1 MQVVAERIG
10 HHDGTNAASSPGGDG
25 GAGDVDVPGQGP
37 GAATHDVFSK
47 TMVVGA
53 PHGLRVQNSGDH
65 PKSSPHGPEKINDIK
80 GVAIANMKFIM
91 SPCTAGMF
99 LGTSCHDL
107 AFSIA
112 TRRWIS
118 TLAPQSANSRLTQ
131 LVSTTATLLTCPNA
145 DLAGFRR
152 PWEDLFL
159 TGWPLHSRRTAP

>member
-99 LGTSCHDL
+99 LGTSCPD
-107 AFSIA
+107 AAIA
-112 TRRWIS
+112 MCAVRDTGLPRVMTSLFRLRPADGFQPLRRRARI
-118 TLAPQSANSRLTQ
+118 
-131 LVSTTATLLTCPNA
+131 V
-145 DLAGFRR
+145 D
-152 PWEDLFL
+152 
-159 TGWPLHSRRTAP
+159 